1 MKLSYRSDI
10 DGLRA
15 FAVLSVFIYHLNNNW
30 LGGGFIGVDIFFV
43 ISGFLITKIIYTDI
57 INNQFSFKAFYQR
70 RINRILPVF
79 FFVMFV
85 SFIVALFVLLP
96 NDFRDFLYS
105 LRNTFYIAQNIHFAK
120 RTNGYFDNDVEN
132 MPLLHTWTL
141 AVEEQFYILLPLFL
155 IVLYKLHA
163 REKTILFILVL
174 IAFISFLLSQ
184 LSPYSAFLSKYNYYH
199 LITRAGELLV
209 GSIAG
214 ILSINKYSF
223 SSKTSNILT
232 FVGFVGIVLSVMLIS
247 QKYLYPSFLA
257 LIPTLS
263 AALIIFFGSKESYV
277 SKLLSFKPFVYIGKI
292 SYSMYLWHWVV
303 IVFTKKYLFISE
315 FSLALYM
322 FVIVLTFA
330 LSLFS
335 YKLIETPARQ
345 GERSFMASLV
355 MFYLIPAAIFF
366 SIYGIN
372 SKTRIFETKAIL
384 NFDKEKLTSYNL
396 QRKYLNPNSNFCHG
410 ENIKDSCTFGDTLK
424 QPKILMIGD
433 SHGGHYSPYLDE
445 AGKYYNFSAKILTLG
460 GCFFINYDNKQS
472 KDCIKRNEYIKSIIS
487 EYDTIVLAYSWN
499 ARIKNVDKEIIQAI
513 NKLAENHKVIIFGQ
527 VPMLKRAE
535 YDKYLDYF
543 LKDKEYG
550 GELIDENK
558 SNKIDELNRQLKA
571 LENDN
576 ITYFYPLDSVGSVYN
591 GLIIYKDVDHLN
603 EHSTRQWAKEILPKQ
618 REFWEKFSQE

>member
-85 SFIVALFVLLP
+85 SFIVAFFVLLS

-105 LRNTFYIAQNIHFAK
+105 LKHTLYIMQNIHFAK
-120 RTNGYFDNDVEN
+120 KTNGYFDNDVEN

-277 SKLLSFKPFVYIGKI
+277 SKLLSFKPFVFIGKI

-303 IVFTKKYLFISE
+303 IVFTKKYFFISE
-315 FSLALYM
+315 FSLALYI

-335 YKLIETPARQ
+335 YKFIETPARQ

-372 SKTRIFETKAIL
+372 SKTRIFETMWY
-384 NFDKEKLTSYNL
+384 DKERVRLYKLQHS
-396 QRKYLNPNSNFCHG
+396 RFGPNNKFCHDKING
-410 ENIKDSCTFGDTLK
+410 SCTFGDTLK
-424 QPKILMIGD
+424 HPKILMIGD

-445 AGKYYNFSAKILTLG
+445 AGKYYNFSAKILTVG
-460 GCFFINYDNKQS
+460 GCFFVNYDK
-472 KDCIKRNEYIKSIIS
+472 KTEDCINSNKYIKSIIS
-487 EYDTIVLAYSWN
+487 EYDTVVLVYRWRDYMN
-499 ARIKNVDKEIIQAI
+499 EETIQAI
-513 NKLAENHKVIIFGQ
+513 NQIAKNHKVIIFGQ
-527 VPMLKRAE
+527 IPEVIKTELDR
-535 YDKYLDYF
+535 YLDHF
-543 LKDKEYG
+543 LKNKKYDGKPMNESVNSEIDK
-550 GELIDENK
+550 I
-558 SNKIDELNRQLKA
+558 NRQLKA

-576 ITYFYPLDSVGSVYN
+576 ITYFYPIEGVKLPIYN
-591 GLIIYKDVDHLN
+591 GLIMYRDSNHFNGYTVRL
-603 EHSTRQWAKEILPKQ
+603 WAKEILPKQ